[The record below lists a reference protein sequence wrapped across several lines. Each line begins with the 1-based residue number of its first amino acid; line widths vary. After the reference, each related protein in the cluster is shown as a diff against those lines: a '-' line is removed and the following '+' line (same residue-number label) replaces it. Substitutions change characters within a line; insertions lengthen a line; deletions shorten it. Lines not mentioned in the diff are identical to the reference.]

1 LKTLISSEPSSS
13 VQRRYVRR
21 LTDVCT
27 SRRPGRGGERAP
39 FQTTMGEVC
48 EEKNSKSWLSVVWR
62 ISNVVMSVFF
72 VLASYVQ
79 VVLDVFLFQVG
90 YGVPAVLC
98 AFLGFRPHV
107 TETLPWRRV
116 ADLHLMISSAAI
128 FILGWKLY
136 TERVTQIFQQEE
148 GRYAAVSC

>member
-1 LKTLISSEPSSS
+1 M
-13 VQRRYVRR
+13 V
-21 LTDVCT
+21 
-27 SRRPGRGGERAP
+27 
-39 FQTTMGEVC
+39 EVC

-79 VVLDVFLFQVG
+79 INDPDAGLWMVG